1 MRIGLDLHVLGR
13 RRTGTETYLENL
25 VLRFSGLGAPHT
37 FWLFT
42 MDRARARAGIVQHPD
57 FHTVVLPR
65 VPLPVQRFIVLP
77 WLALRKRL
85 DVLHVQRV
93 APCGVSVAGVR
104 VVVTIHDIAQRV
116 VPECYGWTDR
126 VLLEPCLR
134 WSALGADHVIVDTAF
149 TRDELW
155 RHYGV
160 PGDKVS
166 VVPLG
171 VDHLVFQPQ
180 DAEALEATRAWL
192 REHWGVRM
200 PFVLAVA
207 TWEPRKNLAHL
218 LRAFKCAASAGDL
231 HLVLVGKPGPAEGGL
246 RRLAR
251 ELDIRDRVAFVGYV
265 PPSRLPLVYAAASAF
280 AFPSLYEGFGLP
292 PLEAM
297 ACGTPVL
304 AARASCLPEVLGG
317 AAVLLDPRSVEEWA
331 GALRRIVGDEAWRR
345 SLIAEGLRHV
355 RRFDWGESARRTME
369 VYQKVAEA

>member
-1 MRIGLDLHVLGR
+1 MRIGLDLHVLGG

-25 VLRFSGLGAPHT
+25 VVQFSGLGSPHA

-42 MDRARARAGIVQHPD
+42 MDRTRTRAGIVQHPD

-65 VPLPVQRFIVLP
+65 VPLPVQRFLLLP
-77 WLALRKRL
+77 WVALRERL
-85 DVLHVQRV
+85 DILHVQRV
-93 APCGVSVAGVR
+93 APWRISTRGVR

-116 VPECYGWTDR
+116 VPECFGWTER

-134 WSALGADHVIVDTAF
+134 WSAHRADHVIVDSAF
-149 TRDELW
+149 TRDELC

-160 PGDKVS
+160 PGGRIS

-180 DAEALEATRAWL
+180 GAEVLEATRSWL
-192 REHWGVRM
+192 EAQWGVRM

-207 TWEPRKNLAHL
+207 TWEPRKNLGHL
-218 LRAFKCAASAGDL
+218 LRAFQSAARAGDL
-231 HLVLVGKPGPAEGGL
+231 QLVLVGKPGPAEGAL

-251 ELDIRDRVAFVGYV
+251 ELEIEDRVVFVGYI
-265 PPSRLPLVYAAASAF
+265 PRSQLPGVYAAARAF

-297 ACGTPVL
+297 ACGTAVL
-304 AARASCLPEVLGG
+304 AARASCLPEILGD
-317 AAVLLDPRSVEEWA
+317 AAVLLDPRSVEDWA
-331 GALRRIVGDEAWRR
+331 GALRRVVQDETWRR
-345 SLIAEGLRHV
+345 SLISRGLSHV
-355 RRFDWGESARRTME
+355 RRYLWSESARRTIEIYEE
-369 VYQKVAEA
+369 VAGS